1 MAEEKSSA
9 YIHISGIVQGVGFRF
24 FTEDVAR
31 EIGITGYVRNCTDG
45 SVEAYAEGQKPD
57 ILTFIDYLRR
67 GPRSA
72 RVMDI
77 RVEWDKTQKGYRDFR
92 ITY

>member
-1 MAEEKSSA
+1 MTREKASA
-9 YIHISGIVQGVGFRF
+9 YIRVSGAVQGVGFRF
-24 FTEDVAR
+24 FTEDVAL
-31 EIGITGYVRNCTDG
+31 ELGITGYVRNCPDG
-45 SVEAYAEGQKPD
+45 SVETYAEGLKSD

-72 RVMDI
+72 RVTDI
-77 RVEWDKTQKGYRDFR
+77 RVEWDETQKGYQDFR